1 MRIVRIK
8 QRTIYLTI
16 CLLIISLV
24 STGLSIVPRAVSTQ
38 SVKQVG
44 AEQTISLPIIM
55 YHSILK
61 DPARAGEYVISPDQL
76 EADLQYLQKSGYQW
90 ILSQDLID
98 YVYNGGTLPEKPIL
112 ITFDDGYYNN
122 YYYAFPLLQKYGAK
136 AILSPIAIESERYSE
151 TKDENPNYAHCSWQV
166 LREMHESG
174 LVEIANHSYN
184 LHQYGN
190 RQGAKI
196 TAGEN
201 SAAYRAQLTADTQKA
216 ETLLETNVG
225 CSISAYTYPFG
236 SFCPESEACL
246 QEMGYRVT
254 YITEDRVNLITKDPD
269 CLYQL
274 KRYKRPAGIST
285 EEFMAKIQS
294 QGG

>member
-1 MRIVRIK
+1 MKVVRIK

-16 CLLIISLV
+16 CLLVIGLI
-24 STGLSIVPRAVSTQ
+24 STGLSVIPRAVSKQ
-38 SVKQVG
+38 S
-44 AEQTISLPIIM
+44 AEQVVAEQPISLPIIM

-61 DPARAGEYVISPDQL
+61 DPALAGDYVISPAQL
-76 EADLQYLQKSGYQW
+76 ESDLQYLQKAGYQW

-98 YVYNGGTLPEKPIL
+98 YVYRGGSLPEKPIL
-112 ITFDDGYYNN
+112 LTFDDGYYNN

-136 AILSPIAIESERYSE
+136 AILSPIAVESERYSKTE
-151 TKDENPNYAHCSWQV
+151 DENPNYAHCNWEV
-166 LREMHESG
+166 LREMYQSG

-184 LHQYGN
+184 LHQYGA

-196 TAGEN
+196 VAGEDN
-201 SAAYRAQLTADTQKA
+201 GAYCKQLIADTQKA
-216 ETLLETNVG
+216 EELLEANVG
-225 CSISAYTYPFG
+225 CHVLAYTYPFG
-236 SFCPESEACL
+236 SFCSESEACL
-246 QEMGYRVT
+246 QEMGYRIT
-254 YITEDRVNLITKDPD
+254 YITEDRVNSITKDPA